1 MYEQMDIF
9 GADIPDT
16 WSGKTCPEH
25 CQATTAKTSAP
36 SSKKRRTSSNRNAL
50 FLDLRTENGRTP
62 DASWAT
68 DGPLHGAYTM
78 RSFGECPIMTITD
91 SSNPLELRSG
101 VGVSRLSQILE
112 AEVHPKYYLSAKAC
126 EGILRRAQRR
136 GKELSPML
144 KEALERQSVSRAT
157 ASTAP
162 TPQDA
167 TAKAGAMMM

>member
-9 GADIPDT
+9 GENRPDT
-16 WSGKTCPEH
+16 WSGKTFPEPF
-25 CQATTAKTSAP
+25 QATEAKTSAP

-78 RSFGECPIMTITD
+78 RSFGECPITMITD
-91 SSNPLELRSG
+91 SSNPQGLRNG

-126 EGILRRAQRR
+126 EGILRRAERR
-136 GKELSPML
+136 GKELPPEL
-144 KEALERQSVSRAT
+144 KDALERQSVSRET
-157 ASTAP
+157 L
-162 TPQDA
+162 
-167 TAKAGAMMM
+167 